1 MKDLLYYI
9 VCNLVKNKDAV
20 KIEEMKEKE
29 TIILTIIADSEDYG
43 KIIGKNGRV
52 IQSIRTI
59 MKIYAINHNVR
70 LSINVGKDKR

>member
-20 KIEEMKEKE
+20 KIEEMKENE
-29 TIILTIIADSEDYG
+29 TFILTIIADSEDYG